1 MRQKD
6 GGRATSRR
14 RASGGAPAVAR
25 LLVAAAVAA
34 VSLLSAAAFTPAA
47 ADAAGGPELSATAAI
62 LVAPGTDQTLYGLD
76 ADRHVAIASTTK
88 LMTALVTLEHTRLS
102 QVFADPNY
110 YPAASD
116 SQLGLVPGERMTVHD
131 LLLAMLLPSAD
142 DAAQD
147 LAYNVGH
154 GSVARFVAMM
164 NRRARQLGLSH
175 THYATPIGL
184 DTPGNYSTAS
194 DLVKLAEYDLRT
206 QPFFR
211 KAVALPSAVLHSGNE
226 VRVVA
231 NRNDLVGRVP
241 WINGVKTGHTADAGY
256 VLVASARRDGM
267 TLLSAVL
274 GTSSEAARDD
284 NTLTLLDYGFSNFRP
299 ETPIRAGAVLA
310 RPTIKDRPGKRAVVV
325 AARTFTRV
333 IPRSTRVRVRVY
345 VPHQLAGPLA
355 KDAVVGTVVVMDGRR
370 QIARQP
376 LLLAQALPAVSAFTL
391 AGHFVTRPSTV
402 VLLLVLASVAI
413 AVTVWRVSGRHRRA
427 RRTLEQQ

>member
-1 MRQKD
+1 MTLIR
-6 GGRATSRR
+6 GALAAACVCAA
-14 RASGGAPAVAR
+14 ASVMLAPA
-25 LLVAAAVAA
+25 
-34 VSLLSAAAFTPAA
+34 T
-47 ADAAGGPELSATAAI
+47 ADAAPAPVLSATAAI
-62 LVAPGTDQTLYGLD
+62 LVAPSTGQTLYGLN
-76 ADRHVAIASTTK
+76 ADREVAIASTTK

-102 QVFADPNY
+102 QVFADPDY
-110 YPAASD
+110 HPAASD
-116 SQLGLVPGERMTVHD
+116 SQLGLEPGERMTVHD

-142 DAAQD
+142 DAAED

-164 NRRARQLGLSH
+164 NRRAEQLGLHH
-175 THYATPIGL
+175 THYSTPIGL

-211 KAVALPSAVLHSGNE
+211 RAVALPSAVLHSGDE
-226 VRVVA
+226 VSVVA

-241 WINGVKTGHTADAGY
+241 WINGVKTGHTSDAGY

-274 GTSSEAARDD
+274 GTSSEASRDE
-284 NTLTLLDYGFSNFRP
+284 NTLTLLDYGYSNFRR

-310 RPTIKDRPGKRAVVV
+310 RPTIKDQPGKRAVVI
-325 AARTFTRV
+325 ASRTFTRV
-333 IPRSTRVRVRVY
+333 LPRSSRVRVRVD

-355 KDAVVGTVVVMDGRR
+355 KAAVVGTVVVMDGRR
-370 QIARQP
+370 QVAREP

-391 AGHFVTRPSTV
+391 AGRFMTRPSTV
-402 VLLLVLASVAI
+402 LLLLVLASVAI

>member
-1 MRQKD
+1 MRQTV
-6 GGRATSRR
+6 GTRAAIGR
-14 RASGGAPAVAR
+14 RASGRGLAVAR
-25 LLVAAAVAA
+25 LLAATAVVAVSLVAAA
-34 VSLLSAAAFTPAA
+34 LLPAA
-47 ADAAGGPELSATAAI
+47 ADAAAGPDLSATAAI
-62 LVAPGTDQTLYGLD
+62 LVAPSTGQTLYGLG
-76 ADRHVAIASTTK
+76 ADREVAIASTTK

-102 QVFADPNY
+102 QVFADPDY
-110 YPAASD
+110 HPASSD

-142 DAAQD
+142 DAAED

-164 NRRARQLGLSH
+164 NRRARQLGLHH
-175 THYATPIGL
+175 THYSTPIGL

-211 KAVALPSAVLHSGNE
+211 RAVALPSAVLHSGDE

-241 WINGVKTGHTADAGY
+241 WINGVKTGHTSDAGY

-274 GTSSEAARDD
+274 GTSSEASRDE
-284 NTLTLLDYGFSNFRP
+284 NTLTLLDYGYSNFRR
-299 ETPIRAGAVLA
+299 ETPIRGGAVLA
-310 RPTIKDRPGKRAVVV
+310 RPTVKDRPGKRAVVI

-333 IPRSTRVRVRVY
+333 LPRSTRVRVRVD
-345 VPHQLAGPLA
+345 VPRQLAGPLA
-355 KDAVVGTVVVMDGRR
+355 KDAVVGTVVVTDGRR
-370 QIARQP
+370 QIAREP

-391 AGHFVTRPSTV
+391 AGHFMTRPSTV
-402 VLLLVLASVAI
+402 LLLLVLASVAI

>member
-1 MRQKD
+1 MTLIR
-6 GGRATSRR
+6 G
-14 RASGGAPAVAR
+14 V
-25 LLVAAAVAA
+25 LAAACVC
-34 VSLLSAAAFTPAA
+34 AAASLTLAPAA
-47 ADAAGGPELSATAAI
+47 AAAAPAPDLSATAAI
-62 LVAPGTDQTLYGLD
+62 LVAPSTGQTLYGLN
-76 ADRHVAIASTTK
+76 ADREVAIASTTK

-102 QVFADPNY
+102 QVLADPDY
-110 YPAASD
+110 HPAASD

-142 DAAQD
+142 DAAED

-164 NRRARQLGLSH
+164 NRRAQQLGLHH
-175 THYATPIGL
+175 THYSTPIGL

-211 KAVALPSAVLHSGNE
+211 RAVALPSAVLHSGDE
-226 VRVVA
+226 VA

-241 WINGVKTGHTADAGY
+241 WINGVKTGHTSDAGY
-256 VLVASARRDGM
+256 VLVGSARRDGM

-274 GTSSEAARDD
+274 GTSSEASRDE
-284 NTLTLLDYGFSNFRP
+284 NTLTLLDYGYSNFRR

-310 RPTIKDRPGKRAVVV
+310 RPTIRDRPGKRAVVI
-325 AARTFTRV
+325 APRTFTRV
-333 IPRSTRVRVRVY
+333 LPRSTRVRVRVD

-370 QIARQP
+370 PVAREP

-391 AGHFVTRPSTV
+391 AGRFMTRPSTV
-402 VLLLVLASVAI
+402 LLLLVLASVAI

>member
-1 MRQKD
+1 MTLIR
-6 GGRATSRR
+6 GALAAACVCTA
-14 RASGGAPAVAR
+14 ASFMLAPAAG
-25 LLVAAAVAA
+25 AA
-34 VSLLSAAAFTPAA
+34 PAP
-47 ADAAGGPELSATAAI
+47 DLSATAAI
-62 LVAPGTDQTLYGLD
+62 LVAPSTGQTLYGLN
-76 ADRHVAIASTTK
+76 ADREVAIASTTK

-102 QVFADPNY
+102 QVFADPDY
-110 YPAASD
+110 HPAASD
-116 SQLGLVPGERMTVHD
+116 SQLGLEPGERMTVHD

-142 DAAQD
+142 DAAED

-164 NRRARQLGLSH
+164 NRRAQQLGLHH
-175 THYATPIGL
+175 THYSTPIGL

-211 KAVALPSAVLHSGNE
+211 RAVALPSAVLHSGDE
-226 VRVVA
+226 VSVVA

-241 WINGVKTGHTADAGY
+241 WINGVKTGHTSDAGY

-274 GTSSEAARDD
+274 GTSSEASRDE
-284 NTLTLLDYGFSNFRP
+284 NTLALLDSGYSNFRR

-310 RPTIKDRPGKRAVVV
+310 RPTIKDQPGKRAVVI
-325 AARTFTRV
+325 APRTFTRV
-333 IPRSTRVRVRVY
+333 LPRSARVRVRVD

-355 KDAVVGTVVVMDGRR
+355 KAAVVGTVVVMDGRR
-370 QIARQP
+370 QVAREP

-391 AGHFVTRPSTV
+391 AGRFMTRPSTV
-402 VLLLVLASVAI
+402 LLLLVLASVAI